1 MFAILL
7 VTKSFSVHLHHHHK
21 YSKRRIILKQLT
33 FKQFWELSEIYT
45 APLNLFI
52 ILLGYAIAKYQFD
65 SLPSPE
71 FFLFVLIIVMFHITV
86 NVFNH
91 YMDYRNATDENYKQQ
106 TNIIGRDHLDLGFVR
121 NFYLFNL
128 LVSFLLGLLLVW
140 RTNWVI
146 GVLGVIGFYIGL
158 FYSYGRRPLN
168 SLPIAEAL
176 TGTASGF
183 FIPVISYY
191 LAVYQSH
198 AITLAIIGKVFL
210 ISLPLV
216 LMMFNNLLANNTCD
230 LEEDIENHR
239 KTLVYYLG
247 KPLAV
252 KVLSS
257 VYVFSFIWLIILVI
271 AGLAPWTVLFLLFL
285 FPKNWQSLK
294 KYRVLQDKKTTFPIV
309 LKAMSVIM
317 VLYPILYFIG
327 SFFA

>member
-1 MFAILL
+1 M
-7 VTKSFSVHLHHHHK
+7 KH
-21 YSKRRIILKQLT
+21 LT
-33 FKQFWELSEIYT
+33 FKQFWELAEIYT

-52 ILLGYAIAKYQFD
+52 ILLGYAIANFQLN
-65 SLPSPE
+65 SVPSPE

-91 YMDYRNATDENYKQQ
+91 YMDYRNASDEKYKQQ
-106 TNIIGRDHLDLGFVR
+106 TNIIGRDHLDLRFVR
-121 NFYLFNL
+121 NFYLGNL
-128 LVSFLLGLLLVW
+128 LISFLLGLVLVW

-146 GVLGVIGFYIGL
+146 GVLGIIGFYIGL

-183 FIPVISYY
+183 FITVVSYY
-191 LAVYQSH
+191 LTVYQTH
-198 AITLAIIGKVFL
+198 AITPAMIGNVFL

-247 KPLAV
+247 KPAAV
-252 KVLSS
+252 KVLLS
-257 VYVFSFIWLIILVI
+257 VYVFSFLWLIVLVV
-271 AGLAPWTVLFLLFL
+271 AGLAPWTVLFLVFL
-285 FPKNWQSLK
+285 FPKNWQNLK
-294 KYRVLQDKKTTFPIV
+294 RYRALQDKRTTFPIV
-309 LKAMSVIM
+309 LKAMSALM
-317 VLYPILYFIG
+317 VLYPVLYFIG
-327 SFFA
+327 SLFA

>member
-1 MFAILL
+1 M
-7 VTKSFSVHLHHHHK
+7 T
-21 YSKRRIILKQLT
+21 LKHLT
-33 FKQFWELSEIYT
+33 FKQFWELTEIYT

-52 ILLGYAIAKYQFD
+52 ILLGYAIANFQLN
-65 SLPSPE
+65 SVPSPE

-91 YMDYRNATDENYKQQ
+91 YMDYRNASDEKYKQQ
-106 TNIIGRDHLDLGFVR
+106 TNIIGRDHLDLRFVR
-121 NFYLFNL
+121 NFYLGNL
-128 LVSFLLGLLLVW
+128 LISFLLGLVLVW

-146 GVLGVIGFYIGL
+146 GVLGIIGFYIGL

-183 FIPVISYY
+183 FITVVSYY
-191 LAVYQSH
+191 LTVYQTH
-198 AITLAIIGKVFL
+198 AITPAMIGNVFL

-247 KPLAV
+247 KPAAV
-252 KVLSS
+252 KVLLS
-257 VYVFSFIWLIILVI
+257 VYVFSFLWLIVLVV
-271 AGLAPWTVLFLLFL
+271 AGLAPWAILFLVFL
-285 FPKNWQSLK
+285 FPKNWQNLK
-294 KYRVLQDKKTTFPIV
+294 RYRALQDKRTTFPIV
-309 LKAMSVIM
+309 LKAMSALM
-317 VLYPILYFIG
+317 VLYPVLYFIG
-327 SFFA
+327 SLFA

>member
-1 MFAILL
+1 M
-7 VTKSFSVHLHHHHK
+7 
-21 YSKRRIILKQLT
+21 KQLT

-52 ILLGYAIAKYQFD
+52 ILLGYGIAKFQFN
-65 SLPSPE
+65 SRPSPE
-71 FFLFVLIIVMFHITV
+71 FFLFILIIVMFHITV

-91 YMDYRNATDENYKQQ
+91 YMDYQNASDENYKQQ
-106 TNIIGRDHLDLGFVR
+106 TNIIGRDHLDLRFVR
-121 NFYLFNL
+121 NFYLANL
-128 LVSFLLGLLLVW
+128 VVSFLLGLLLVW

-146 GVLGVIGFYIGL
+146 GILGVIGFYIGL

-183 FIPVISYY
+183 FITVVSYY
-191 LAVYQSH
+191 LAVYQH
-198 AITLAIIGKVFL
+198 PVVTAAMVGKVFL

-252 KVLSS
+252 KVLLG
-257 VYVFSFIWLIILVI
+257 VYVFSFIWLAVLVF
-271 AGLAPWTVLFLLFL
+271 AGLAPWTILFLLLL

-294 KYRVLQDKKTTFPIV
+294 KYRALQDKKTTFPIV
-309 LKAMSVIM
+309 LKAMSAIM
-317 VLYPILYFIG
+317 VLYPLLYFVG
-327 SFFA
+327 TLFY

>member
-1 MFAILL
+1 M
-7 VTKSFSVHLHHHHK
+7 
-21 YSKRRIILKQLT
+21 KQLT

-52 ILLGYAIAKYQFD
+52 ILLGYAIAKFQLNS
-65 SLPSPE
+65 SLNPE

-91 YMDYRNATDENYKQQ
+91 YMDYRNASDENYKQH
-106 TNIIGRDHLDLGFVR
+106 TNIIGRDHLDLRFVR

-128 LVSFLLGLLLVW
+128 IISFILGLILVW

-183 FIPVISYY
+183 FITVVSYY
-191 LAVYQSH
+191 LAVYQTQV
-198 AITLAIIGKVFL
+198 ITFAMIGKVFL

-247 KPLAV
+247 KPAAV
-252 KVLSS
+252 KLLLTI
-257 VYVFSFIWLIILVI
+257 YVFIFICLAIFVI
-271 AGLAPWTVLFLLFL
+271 TCLAPWTVLFLLFL

-294 KYRVLQDKKTTFPIV
+294 KYRTLQDKKTTFPIV
-309 LKAMSVIM
+309 LKAMSAIM
-317 VLYPILYFIG
+317 VIYPVLYFIG
-327 SFFA
+327 SLFA

>member
-1 MFAILL
+1 M
-7 VTKSFSVHLHHHHK
+7 
-21 YSKRRIILKQLT
+21 KQLT

-52 ILLGYAIAKYQFD
+52 ILLGYAIAKFQLNS
-65 SLPSPE
+65 SLNPE

-91 YMDYRNATDENYKQQ
+91 YMDYRNASDENYKQH
-106 TNIIGRDHLDLGFVR
+106 TNIIGRDHLDLRFVR

-128 LVSFLLGLLLVW
+128 IISFILGLILVW

-183 FIPVISYY
+183 FITVVSYY
-191 LAVYQSH
+191 IAVYQTQV
-198 AITLAIIGKVFL
+198 ITLAMIGKVFL

-230 LEEDIENHR
+230 LEEDIRKSPENASLLFRQASRCEALINHLR
-239 KTLVYYLG
+239 IQLYLVGYLG
-247 KPLAV
+247 YHW
-252 KVLSS
+252 LSTLDS
-257 VYVFSFIWLIILVI
+257 PISTLPFS
-271 AGLAPWTVLFLLFL
+271 
-285 FPKNWQSLK
+285 
-294 KYRVLQDKKTTFPIV
+294 
-309 LKAMSVIM
+309 
-317 VLYPILYFIG
+317 
-327 SFFA
+327 

>member
-1 MFAILL
+1 M
-7 VTKSFSVHLHHHHK
+7 KH
-21 YSKRRIILKQLT
+21 LT
-33 FKQFWELSEIYT
+33 FKQFWELTEIYT

-52 ILLGYAIAKYQFD
+52 ILLGYAIANFQLN
-65 SLPSPE
+65 SVPSPE

-91 YMDYRNATDENYKQQ
+91 YMDYRNASDEKYKQQ
-106 TNIIGRDHLDLGFVR
+106 TNIIGRDHLDLRFVR
-121 NFYLFNL
+121 NFYLGNL
-128 LVSFLLGLLLVW
+128 LISFLLGLVLVW

-146 GVLGVIGFYIGL
+146 GVLGIIGFYIGL

-183 FIPVISYY
+183 FITVVSYY
-191 LAVYQSH
+191 LTVYQTH
-198 AITLAIIGKVFL
+198 AITPAMIGNVFL

-247 KPLAV
+247 KPAAV
-252 KVLSS
+252 KVLLS
-257 VYVFSFIWLIILVI
+257 VYVFSFLWLIVLVV
-271 AGLAPWTVLFLLFL
+271 ADLAPWTILFLVFL
-285 FPKNWQSLK
+285 FPKNWQNLK
-294 KYRVLQDKKTTFPIV
+294 RYRALQDKRTTFPIV
-309 LKAMSVIM
+309 LKAMSALM
-317 VLYPILYFIG
+317 VLYPVLYFIG
-327 SFFA
+327 SLFA

>member
-1 MFAILL
+1 M
-7 VTKSFSVHLHHHHK
+7 KH
-21 YSKRRIILKQLT
+21 LT
-33 FKQFWELSEIYT
+33 FKQFWELTEIYT

-52 ILLGYAIAKYQFD
+52 ILLGYAIANFQLN
-65 SLPSPE
+65 SVPSPE

-91 YMDYRNATDENYKQQ
+91 YMDYRNASDEKYKQQ
-106 TNIIGRDHLDLGFVR
+106 TNIIGRDHLDLRFVR
-121 NFYLFNL
+121 NFYLGNL
-128 LVSFLLGLLLVW
+128 LISFLLGLVLVW

-146 GVLGVIGFYIGL
+146 GVLGIIGFYIGL

-183 FIPVISYY
+183 FITVVSYY
-191 LAVYQSH
+191 LTVYQTH
-198 AITLAIIGKVFL
+198 AITPAMIGNVFL

-247 KPLAV
+247 KPAAV
-252 KVLSS
+252 KVLLS
-257 VYVFSFIWLIILVI
+257 VYVFSFLWLIVLVV
-271 AGLAPWTVLFLLFL
+271 AGLAPWTVLFLVFL
-285 FPKNWQSLK
+285 FPKNWQNLK
-294 KYRVLQDKKTTFPIV
+294 RYRALQDKRTTFPIV
-309 LKAMSVIM
+309 LKAMSALM
-317 VLYPILYFIG
+317 VLYPVLYFIG
-327 SFFA
+327 SLFA

>member
-1 MFAILL
+1 M
-7 VTKSFSVHLHHHHK
+7 T
-21 YSKRRIILKQLT
+21 LKHLT
-33 FKQFWELSEIYT
+33 FKQFWELTEIYT

-52 ILLGYAIAKYQFD
+52 ILLGYAIANFQLN
-65 SLPSPE
+65 SVPSPE

-91 YMDYRNATDENYKQQ
+91 YMDYRNASDEKYKQQ
-106 TNIIGRDHLDLGFVR
+106 TNIIGRDHLDLRFVR
-121 NFYLFNL
+121 NFYLGNL
-128 LVSFLLGLLLVW
+128 LISFLLGLVLVW

-146 GVLGVIGFYIGL
+146 GVLGIIGFYIGL

-183 FIPVISYY
+183 FITVVSYY
-191 LAVYQSH
+191 LTVYQTH
-198 AITLAIIGKVFL
+198 AITPAMIGNVFL

-247 KPLAV
+247 KPAAV
-252 KVLSS
+252 KVLLS
-257 VYVFSFIWLIILVI
+257 VYVFSFLWLIVLVV
-271 AGLAPWTVLFLLFL
+271 ADLAPWTVLFLVFL
-285 FPKNWQSLK
+285 FPKNWQNLK
-294 KYRVLQDKKTTFPIV
+294 RYRALQDKRTTFPIV
-309 LKAMSVIM
+309 LKAMSALM
-317 VLYPILYFIG
+317 VLYPVLYFIG
-327 SFFA
+327 SLFA

>member
-1 MFAILL
+1 M
-7 VTKSFSVHLHHHHK
+7 T
-21 YSKRRIILKQLT
+21 LKHLT
-33 FKQFWELSEIYT
+33 FKQFWELTEIYT

-52 ILLGYAIAKYQFD
+52 ILLGYAIANFQLN
-65 SLPSPE
+65 SVPSPE

-91 YMDYRNATDENYKQQ
+91 YMDYRNASDEKYKQQ
-106 TNIIGRDHLDLGFVR
+106 TNIIGRDHLDLRFVR
-121 NFYLFNL
+121 NFYLGNL
-128 LVSFLLGLLLVW
+128 LISFLLGLVLVW

-146 GVLGVIGFYIGL
+146 GVLGIIGFYIGL

-183 FIPVISYY
+183 FITVVSYY
-191 LAVYQSH
+191 LTVYQTH
-198 AITLAIIGKVFL
+198 AITPAMIGNVFL

-247 KPLAV
+247 KPAAV
-252 KVLSS
+252 KVLLS
-257 VYVFSFIWLIILVI
+257 VYVFSFLWLIVLVV
-271 AGLAPWTVLFLLFL
+271 AGLAPWTVLFLVFL
-285 FPKNWQSLK
+285 FPKNWQNLK
-294 KYRVLQDKKTTFPIV
+294 RYRALQDKRTTFPIV
-309 LKAMSVIM
+309 LKAMSALM
-317 VLYPILYFIG
+317 VLYPVLYFIG
-327 SFFA
+327 SLFA

>member
-1 MFAILL
+1 M
-7 VTKSFSVHLHHHHK
+7 T
-21 YSKRRIILKQLT
+21 LKHLT
-33 FKQFWELSEIYT
+33 FKQFWELTEIYT

-52 ILLGYAIAKYQFD
+52 ILLGYAIANFQLN
-65 SLPSPE
+65 SVPSPE

-91 YMDYRNATDENYKQQ
+91 YMDYRNASDEKYKQQ
-106 TNIIGRDHLDLGFVR
+106 TNIIGRDHLDLRFVR
-121 NFYLFNL
+121 DFYLGNL
-128 LVSFLLGLLLVW
+128 LISFLLGLVLVW

-146 GVLGVIGFYIGL
+146 GVLGIIGFYIGL

-183 FIPVISYY
+183 FITVVSYY
-191 LAVYQSH
+191 LTVYQTH
-198 AITLAIIGKVFL
+198 AITPAMIGNVFL

-247 KPLAV
+247 KPAAV
-252 KVLSS
+252 KVLLS
-257 VYVFSFIWLIILVI
+257 VYVFSFLWLIVLVV
-271 AGLAPWTVLFLLFL
+271 AGLAPWTVLFLVFL
-285 FPKNWQSLK
+285 FPKNWQNLK
-294 KYRVLQDKKTTFPIV
+294 RYRALQDKRTTFPIV
-309 LKAMSVIM
+309 LKAMSALM
-317 VLYPILYFIG
+317 VLYPVLYFIG
-327 SFFA
+327 SLFA

>member
-1 MFAILL
+1 
-7 VTKSFSVHLHHHHK
+7 
-21 YSKRRIILKQLT
+21 LKQLT

-52 ILLGYAIAKYQFD
+52 ILLGYAIAKFQLNS
-65 SLPSPE
+65 SLNPE

-91 YMDYRNATDENYKQQ
+91 YMDYRNASDENYKQH
-106 TNIIGRDHLDLGFVR
+106 TNIIGRDHLDLRFVR

-128 LVSFLLGLLLVW
+128 IISFILGLILVW

-183 FIPVISYY
+183 FITVVSYY
-191 LAVYQSH
+191 LAVYQTQV
-198 AITLAIIGKVFL
+198 ITFAMIGKVFL

-230 LEEDIENHR
+230 LEEDIENH
-239 KTLVYYLG
+239 
-247 KPLAV
+247 
-252 KVLSS
+252 
-257 VYVFSFIWLIILVI
+257 
-271 AGLAPWTVLFLLFL
+271 
-285 FPKNWQSLK
+285 WQSLK
-294 KYRVLQDKKTTFPIV
+294 KYRTLQDKKTTFPIV
-309 LKAMSVIM
+309 LKAMSAIM
-317 VLYPILYFIG
+317 VIYPVLYFIG
-327 SFFA
+327 SLFA

>member
-1 MFAILL
+1 
-7 VTKSFSVHLHHHHK
+7 
-21 YSKRRIILKQLT
+21 LKQLT

-52 ILLGYAIAKYQFD
+52 ILLGYAIAKFQLNS
-65 SLPSPE
+65 SLNPE
-71 FFLFVLIIVMFHITV
+71 FFLFVLTIVMFHITV

-91 YMDYRNATDENYKQQ
+91 YMDYRNASDENYKQH
-106 TNIIGRDHLDLGFVR
+106 TNIIGRDHLDLRFVR

-128 LVSFLLGLLLVW
+128 IISFILGLILVW

-183 FIPVISYY
+183 FITVVSYY
-191 LAVYQSH
+191 LAVYQTQV
-198 AITLAIIGKVFL
+198 ITFAMIGKVFL

-247 KPLAV
+247 KPAAV
-252 KVLSS
+252 KLLLTI
-257 VYVFSFIWLIILVI
+257 YVFSFIWLAILVI
-271 AGLAPWTVLFLLFL
+271 TGLAPWTVLFLLFL

-294 KYRVLQDKKTTFPIV
+294 KYRTLQDKKTTFPIV
-309 LKAMSVIM
+309 LKAMSAIM
-317 VLYPILYFIG
+317 VIYPVLYFIG
-327 SFFA
+327 SLFA

>member
-1 MFAILL
+1 M
-7 VTKSFSVHLHHHHK
+7 
-21 YSKRRIILKQLT
+21 KQLT

-52 ILLGYAIAKYQFD
+52 ILLGYGIAKFQFN
-65 SLPSPE
+65 SHPSPE
-71 FFLFVLIIVMFHITV
+71 FFLFILIIVMFHITV

-91 YMDYRNATDENYKQQ
+91 YMDYQNASDENYKQQ
-106 TNIIGRDHLDLGFVR
+106 TNIIGRDHLDLRFVR
-121 NFYLFNL
+121 NFYLANL
-128 LVSFLLGLLLVW
+128 VVSFLLGLLLVW

-183 FIPVISYY
+183 FITVVSYY
-191 LAVYQSH
+191 LTVYQH
-198 AITLAIIGKVFL
+198 QVVTVAMIGNVFL

-252 KVLSS
+252 KVLLG
-257 VYVFSFIWLIILVI
+257 VYVFSFIWLAVLVFT
-271 AGLAPWTVLFLLFL
+271 GLAPWTILFLLVL

-294 KYRVLQDKKTTFPIV
+294 KYRTVQDKKTTFPIV
-309 LKAMSVIM
+309 LKAMSAIM
-317 VLYPILYFIG
+317 VLYPLLYFVG
-327 SFFA
+327 TLF

>member
-1 MFAILL
+1 M
-7 VTKSFSVHLHHHHK
+7 
-21 YSKRRIILKQLT
+21 KQLT

-52 ILLGYAIAKYQFD
+52 ILLGYAIAKFQLNS
-65 SLPSPE
+65 SLNPE
-71 FFLFVLIIVMFHITV
+71 FFLFILIIVMFHITV

-91 YMDYRNATDENYKQQ
+91 YRDYRNASDENYKQH
-106 TNIIGRDHLDLGFVR
+106 TNIIGRDHLDLRFVR

-128 LVSFLLGLLLVW
+128 IISFILGLILVW

-183 FIPVISYY
+183 FITVVSYY
-191 LAVYQSH
+191 LAVYQTQV
-198 AITLAIIGKVFL
+198 ITLAMIGKVFL

-247 KPLAV
+247 KPAAV
-252 KVLSS
+252 KLLLTI
-257 VYVFSFIWLIILVI
+257 YVFSFIWLAILVI
-271 AGLAPWTVLFLLFL
+271 TDLAPWTVLFLLFL

-294 KYRVLQDKKTTFPIV
+294 KYRTLQDKKTTFPIV
-309 LKAMSVIM
+309 LKAMSAIM
-317 VLYPILYFIG
+317 VIYPVLYFIG
-327 SFFA
+327 SLFA

>member
-1 MFAILL
+1 M
-7 VTKSFSVHLHHHHK
+7 
-21 YSKRRIILKQLT
+21 KQLT

-52 ILLGYAIAKYQFD
+52 ILLGYAIAKFQLNS
-65 SLPSPE
+65 SLNPE
-71 FFLFVLIIVMFHITV
+71 FFLFILIIVMFYITV

-91 YMDYRNATDENYKQQ
+91 YMDYRNASDENYKQH
-106 TNIIGRDHLDLGFVR
+106 TNIIGRDHLDLRFVR

-128 LVSFLLGLLLVW
+128 IISFILGLILVW

-183 FIPVISYY
+183 FITVVSYY
-191 LAVYQSH
+191 LAVYQTQV
-198 AITLAIIGKVFL
+198 ITLAMIGKVFL

-247 KPLAV
+247 KPAAV
-252 KVLSS
+252 KLLLTI
-257 VYVFSFIWLIILVI
+257 YVFSFIWLAILVI
-271 AGLAPWTVLFLLFL
+271 TGLAPWTVLFLLFL

-294 KYRVLQDKKTTFPIV
+294 KYRTLQDKKTTFPIV
-309 LKAMSVIM
+309 LKAMSAIM
-317 VLYPILYFIG
+317 VIYPVLYFIG
-327 SFFA
+327 SLFA

>member
-1 MFAILL
+1 M
-7 VTKSFSVHLHHHHK
+7 
-21 YSKRRIILKQLT
+21 KQLS
-33 FKQFWELSEIYT
+33 FKQLWELSEIYT

-52 ILLGYAIAKYQFD
+52 ILLGYAIAKFQLD
-65 SLPSPE
+65 SLPSPA

-86 NVFNH
+86 NIFNN
-91 YMDYRNATDENYKQQ
+91 YMDYKNASDENYKQQ
-106 TNIIGRDHLDLGFVR
+106 TNIIGRDHLDITFVR
-121 NFYLFNL
+121 NLYLFSL
-128 LVSFLLGLLLVW
+128 AISFLLGLILVW
-140 RTNWVI
+140 NTNLVI
-146 GVLGVIGFYIGL
+146 GVLGIIGFYIGL

-191 LAVYQSH
+191 LAVYQNH
-198 AITLAIIGKVFL
+198 TLTWSMIGKVFL

-252 KVLSS
+252 KVLLS
-257 VYVFSFIWLIILVI
+257 VYAFSFIWLLVLVFT
-271 AGLAPWTVLFLLFL
+271 GLAPWTVLFLLLL
-285 FPKNWQSLK
+285 FPKNWIQLK
-294 KYRVLQDKKTTFPIV
+294 QYRAVQDKKKTFPIV
-309 LKAMSVIM
+309 LKAMSAIM
-317 VLYPILYFIG
+317 VLYPGLYFIG
-327 SFFA
+327 SLFL

>member
-1 MFAILL
+1 M
-7 VTKSFSVHLHHHHK
+7 KH
-21 YSKRRIILKQLT
+21 LT
-33 FKQFWELSEIYT
+33 FKQFWELTEIYT

-52 ILLGYAIAKYQFD
+52 ILLGYAIANFQLN
-65 SLPSPE
+65 SVPSPE

-91 YMDYRNATDENYKQQ
+91 YMDYRNASDEKYKQQ
-106 TNIIGRDHLDLGFVR
+106 TNIIGRDHLDLRFVR
-121 NFYLFNL
+121 NFYLGNL
-128 LVSFLLGLLLVW
+128 LISFLLGLVLVW

-146 GVLGVIGFYIGL
+146 GVLGIIGFYIGL

-183 FIPVISYY
+183 FITVVSYY
-191 LAVYQSH
+191 LTVYQTH
-198 AITLAIIGKVFL
+198 AITPAMIGNIFL

-247 KPLAV
+247 KPAAV
-252 KVLSS
+252 KVLLS
-257 VYVFSFIWLIILVI
+257 VYVFSFLWLIVLVV
-271 AGLAPWTVLFLLFL
+271 AGLAPWTVLFLVFL
-285 FPKNWQSLK
+285 FPKNWQNLK
-294 KYRVLQDKKTTFPIV
+294 RYRALQDKRTTFPIV
-309 LKAMSVIM
+309 LKAMSALM
-317 VLYPILYFIG
+317 VLYPVLYFIG
-327 SFFA
+327 SLFA

>member
-1 MFAILL
+1 M
-7 VTKSFSVHLHHHHK
+7 T
-21 YSKRRIILKQLT
+21 LKHLT
-33 FKQFWELSEIYT
+33 FKQFWELTEIYT

-52 ILLGYAIAKYQFD
+52 ILLGYAIANFQLN
-65 SLPSPE
+65 SVPSPE

-91 YMDYRNATDENYKQQ
+91 YMDYRNASDEKYKQQ
-106 TNIIGRDHLDLGFVR
+106 TNIIGRDHLDLRFVR
-121 NFYLFNL
+121 NFYLGNL
-128 LVSFLLGLLLVW
+128 LISFLLGLVLVW

-146 GVLGVIGFYIGL
+146 GVLGIIGFYIGL

-183 FIPVISYY
+183 FITVVSYY
-191 LAVYQSH
+191 LTVYQTH
-198 AITLAIIGKVFL
+198 AITPAMIGNVFL

-247 KPLAV
+247 KPAAV
-252 KVLSS
+252 KVLLS
-257 VYVFSFIWLIILVI
+257 VYVFSFLWLIVLVV
-271 AGLAPWTVLFLLFL
+271 AGLAPWTVLFLVFM
-285 FPKNWQSLK
+285 FPKNWQNLK
-294 KYRVLQDKKTTFPIV
+294 RYRALQDKRTTFPIV
-309 LKAMSVIM
+309 LKAMSALM
-317 VLYPILYFIG
+317 VLYPVLYFIG
-327 SFFA
+327 SLFA

>member
-1 MFAILL
+1 M
-7 VTKSFSVHLHHHHK
+7 
-21 YSKRRIILKQLT
+21 KQLT

-52 ILLGYAIAKYQFD
+52 ILLGYAIAKFQLN

-71 FFLFVLIIVMFHITV
+71 FFLFILIIVMFHITV
-86 NVFNH
+86 NIFNN
-91 YMDYRNATDENYKQQ
+91 YMDYRNASDENYKQL
-106 TNIIGRDHLDLGFVR
+106 TNIIGRDHLDLRFVR

-128 LVSFLLGLLLVW
+128 IISFLLGLILVW

-183 FIPVISYY
+183 FITVVSYY
-191 LAVYQSH
+191 LDVYQGNL
-198 AITLAIIGKVFL
+198 ITTSMIGKVFL

-230 LEEDIENHR
+230 LEEDIRNNR

-252 KVLSS
+252 KVLLG
-257 VYVFSFIWLIILVI
+257 VYVFSFIWLFVLVI
-271 AGLAPWTVLFLLFL
+271 TGLAPWTVLFLLFL

-294 KYRVLQDKKTTFPIV
+294 KYRALQDKKTTFPIV
-309 LKAMSVIM
+309 LKAMSAIM
-317 VLYPILYFIG
+317 VIYPVLYFIG
-327 SFFA
+327 SLFV

>member
-1 MFAILL
+1 M
-7 VTKSFSVHLHHHHK
+7 T
-21 YSKRRIILKQLT
+21 LKHLT
-33 FKQFWELSEIYT
+33 FKQFWELTEIYT

-52 ILLGYAIAKYQFD
+52 ILLGYAIANFQLN
-65 SLPSPE
+65 SVPSPE

-91 YMDYRNATDENYKQQ
+91 YMDYRNASDEKYKQQ
-106 TNIIGRDHLDLGFVR
+106 TNIIGRDHLDLRFVR
-121 NFYLFNL
+121 NFYLGNL
-128 LVSFLLGLLLVW
+128 LISFLLGLVLVW

-146 GVLGVIGFYIGL
+146 GVLGIIGFYIGL

-183 FIPVISYY
+183 FITVVSYY
-191 LAVYQSH
+191 LTVYQTH
-198 AITLAIIGKVFL
+198 AITPAMIGNVFL

-247 KPLAV
+247 KPAAV
-252 KVLSS
+252 KVLLSA
-257 VYVFSFIWLIILVI
+257 YVFSFLWLIVLVV
-271 AGLAPWTVLFLLFL
+271 AGLAPWTVLFLVFL
-285 FPKNWQSLK
+285 FPKNWQNLK
-294 KYRVLQDKKTTFPIV
+294 RYRALQDKRTTFPIV
-309 LKAMSVIM
+309 LKAMSALM
-317 VLYPILYFIG
+317 VLYPVLYFIG
-327 SFFA
+327 SLFV

>member
-1 MFAILL
+1 M
-7 VTKSFSVHLHHHHK
+7 
-21 YSKRRIILKQLT
+21 KQLT

-52 ILLGYAIAKYQFD
+52 ILLGYAIAKFQLNS
-65 SLPSPE
+65 SLNPE
-71 FFLFVLIIVMFHITV
+71 FFLFILIIVMFHITV

-91 YMDYRNATDENYKQQ
+91 YMDYRNASDENYKQH
-106 TNIIGRDHLDLGFVR
+106 TNIIGRDHLDLHFVR

-128 LVSFLLGLLLVW
+128 IISFILGLILVW

-183 FIPVISYY
+183 FITVVSYY
-191 LAVYQSH
+191 LAVYQTQV
-198 AITLAIIGKVFL
+198 ITFAMIGKVFL

-247 KPLAV
+247 KPAAV
-252 KVLSS
+252 KLLLTI
-257 VYVFSFIWLIILVI
+257 YVFSFIWLAILVI
-271 AGLAPWTVLFLLFL
+271 TDLAPWTVLFLLFL

-294 KYRVLQDKKTTFPIV
+294 KYRTLQDKKTTFPIV
-309 LKAMSVIM
+309 LKAMSAIM
-317 VLYPILYFIG
+317 VIYPVLYFIG
-327 SFFA
+327 SLFA

>member
-1 MFAILL
+1 M
-7 VTKSFSVHLHHHHK
+7 KH
-21 YSKRRIILKQLT
+21 LT
-33 FKQFWELSEIYT
+33 FKQFWELTEIYT

-52 ILLGYAIAKYQFD
+52 ILLGYAIANFQLN
-65 SLPSPE
+65 SVPSPE

-91 YMDYRNATDENYKQQ
+91 YMDYRNASDEKYKQQ
-106 TNIIGRDHLDLGFVR
+106 TNIIGRDHLDLRFVR
-121 NFYLFNL
+121 NFYLGNL
-128 LVSFLLGLLLVW
+128 LISFLLGLVLVW

-146 GVLGVIGFYIGL
+146 GVLGIIGFYIGL

-183 FIPVISYY
+183 FITVVSYY
-191 LAVYQSH
+191 LTVYQTH
-198 AITLAIIGKVFL
+198 AITPAMIGNVFL

-247 KPLAV
+247 KPAAV
-252 KVLSS
+252 KVLLS
-257 VYVFSFIWLIILVI
+257 VYVFSFLWLIVLVV
-271 AGLAPWTVLFLLFL
+271 AGLAPWTVLFLVFL
-285 FPKNWQSLK
+285 FPKNWQNLK
-294 KYRVLQDKKTTFPIV
+294 RYRALQDKRTTFPIV
-309 LKAMSVIM
+309 LKAMSTLM
-317 VLYPILYFIG
+317 VLYPVLYFIG
-327 SFFA
+327 SLFA